1 MPCRIHSTVNRTC
14 EHDQLSL
21 PWLGYICGKRSFAH
35 ITKTP
40 VISRLQVNEKGDSPG
55 WAWSSQDEHLEDR
68 ELWNERGSLL
78 ALKRQL
84 PVERAIWQEP
94 QVVSKTS
101 VWSLV
106 MASKETGL
114 QSYNHKEPNS
124 ASNQWAWKRTPS
136 PEKITVLADSLIST
150 CWDPEWKTQLG
161 YACLTHRNCENFW
174 CVFQLLSLW

>member
-78 ALKRQL
+78 ALKRQKTIFWTAYRNGWPL
-84 PVERAIWQEP
+84 RAEDLSPIATRSWIPPATWVNERGLSSRGGCFPANILVVGLWHPEQE
-94 QVVSKTS
+94 
-101 VWSLV
+101 
-106 MASKETGL
+106 
-114 QSYNHKEPNS
+114 
-124 ASNQWAWKRTPS
+124 
-136 PEKITVLADSLIST
+136 
-150 CWDPEWKTQLG
+150 TQLD
-161 YACLTHRNCENFW
+161 YAQTPDP
-174 CVFQLLSLW
+174 QKLWDN